1 MKLAL
6 SAILLD
12 MACSAATLES
22 MENDLSVHTL
32 ITKYL
37 NWCGKHRSPRTLE
50 WYTGHLDNFLAH
62 LGEAKDG
69 PATNLKPYNVIEWID
84 AQTGWGDNY
93 SRGAIVAVQRAYN
106 WAEELGYIESTPL
119 KKIKKPPAKRRETF
133 MTPEDF
139 EQILGHL
146 KASDPFRDLFLF
158 VWHTGCRPQEA
169 RHIEPRHV
177 QLEHERIVFPAE
189 ESKGKRSK
197 RIIYLQGV
205 SLEIIQRLIA
215 EDRAGKLFLNN
226 RGTPWTKFA
235 ICNRFHRLSQKTGK
249 RMFCYAARHGFGT
262 RKLIQGHD
270 HLTVAAIMGHTDGS
284 MLAKV
289 YSHVDKDVAHMKRAL
304 VD

>member
-1 MKLAL
+1 M

-12 MACSAATLES
+12 IAIRPATLES
-22 MENDLSVHTL
+22 METELTVHTL

-37 NWCGKHRSPRTLE
+37 AWCGKHRSPRTLE
-50 WYTGHLDNFLAH
+50 WYAGHLDNFLDH
-62 LGEAKDG
+62 LGVAKDS
-69 PATNLKPYNVIEWID
+69 PAPDLKPYHVIEWID

-106 WAEELGYIESTPL
+106 WAEEMGYITATPL
-119 KKIKKPPAKRRETF
+119 RKIKKPPAKRRETY
-133 MTPEDF
+133 MTPDDF
-139 EQILGHL
+139 RAIMELLAEG
-146 KASDPFRDLFLF
+146 DPFRDFFLF
-158 VWHTGCRPQEA
+158 VWMTGCRPQEA

-177 QLEHERIVFPAE
+177 ELENERIVFPAV

-197 RIIYLQGV
+197 RIIYLQGEA
-205 SLEIIQRLIA
+205 LEIIQRLMAGRA
-215 EDRAGKLFLNN
+215 EGKLFRN
-226 RGTPWTKFA
+226 RRGLAWSKFA
-235 ICNRFHRLSQKTGK
+235 VCNRFYRISQKTGK

-270 HLTVAAIMGHTDGS
+270 HLTIAALMGHTDGS

-289 YSHVDKDVAHMKRAL
+289 YSHVDQNDTHLKRAL